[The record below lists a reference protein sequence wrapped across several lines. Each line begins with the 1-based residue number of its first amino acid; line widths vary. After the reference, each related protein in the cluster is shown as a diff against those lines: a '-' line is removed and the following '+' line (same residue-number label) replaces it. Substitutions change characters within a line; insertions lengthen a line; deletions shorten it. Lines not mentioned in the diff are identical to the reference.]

1 LAAWSEP
8 GGLWA
13 SSFAIAVLL
22 GRVMGDLSWKW
33 GMFKSLRVRS
43 REGSMR
49 SLAGLSRHSGSSDST
64 TSMLHDNMIDR
75 HCSD

>member
-49 SLAGLSRHSGSSDST
+49 SLAGLSRHSQRNRAIPTLIARPST
-64 TSMLHDNMIDR
+64 LHVDT
-75 HCSD
+75 